1 MTPRPHLAQRRLL
14 ALQGFTLVEVL
25 VVVVALA
32 AGLAGIANLV
42 AIGGRNQVALNT
54 SNKRA
59 DAIRADIAE
68 VRRINDRYTCAGLTA
83 ASGGNCLIST
93 TDPSQDDY
101 YPTTGNGRAN
111 FDARC
116 TYTGATDLV
125 TPLAA
130 LIPTNSNASAA
141 LTATGVTR
149 TIDTT
154 NQGNAHRYT
163 VTYTADGQTLA
174 TATYV
179 PTTAAWCP

>member
-1 MTPRPHLAQRRLL
+1 VTPHFLTSQRRPL
-14 ALQGFTLVEVL
+14 ALEGFTLVEVL

-32 AGLAGIANLV
+32 AGLAGIASLV
-42 AIGGRNQVALNT
+42 AIGGRNQQALNT

-59 DAIRADIAE
+59 DAIAADIAE

-83 ASGGNCLIST
+83 ASGGNCVIST
-93 TDPSQDDY
+93 NDPSQDDY
-101 YPTTGNGRAN
+101 YPTTVNGRTN

-116 TYTGATDLV
+116 NYEGATDLV

-149 TIDTT
+149 TIDTA
-154 NQGNAHRYT
+154 NQGSAHRYT
-163 VTYTADGQTLA
+163 VTYTAGGQTLA

-179 PTTAAWCP
+179 PTAAAWCP